1 MSPYIFRLTLGQIV
15 GQRRTI
21 LILLFAAIPILL
33 AVIFRIASTARND
46 PLEFYAAIFETLIIG
61 LTLPLTALVFGT
73 AALGQDIEDGTAT
86 YLLSKPVPRWQ
97 IVVEKTA
104 AAWVITTIMLVAS
117 VSATGI
123 VLLADED
130 GQRTIVAFTLAAA
143 LGALA
148 YAVCLPERVLQSSA
162 HHRSRLRLH
171 LGGVGYACCR
181 QRPVRQRPRI
191 YPGHSRP
198 ALKCPGLL
206 AQSLPWPGRVLCPHG
221 GRYRRVRCI
230 CQPSPLFVSGRR
242 PNLDE
247 CALRHATR
255 EVRIG
260 VRQSPGGRAAPAR
273 GQRTKG
279 AQEVYRTC

>member
-148 YAVCLPERVLQSSA
+148 YGALFVCLSVFFNR
-162 HHRSRLRLH
+162 
-171 LGGVGYACCR
+171 
-181 QRPVRQRPRI
+181 
-191 YPGHSRP
+191 
-198 ALKCPGLL
+198 AL
-206 AQSLPWPGRVLCPHG
+206 
-221 GRYRRVRCI
+221 I
-230 CQPSPLFVSGRR
+230 
-242 PNLDE
+242 
-247 CALRHATR
+247 
-255 EVRIG
+255 IG
-260 VRQSPGGRAAPAR
+260 
-273 GQRTKG
+273 
-279 AQEVYRTC
+279 